1 MRCDD
6 SILLCYAL
14 IITKSASYVA
24 VSYGLNDMID
34 SRSSS
39 YPDMNAIIKV
49 CKTKELTYKYE
60 QIIKDNFA
68 LL

>member
-1 MRCDD
+1 MIDFL
-6 SILLCYAL
+6 SYYPE
-14 IITKSASYVA
+14 IITKSASHVA
-24 VSYGLNDMID
+24 ISSQFIDNSMIN